1 MKQEISSNELLEVQ
15 IKNNHKS
22 LVNESLES
30 THTKG
35 NLELAEAIGNLTAKI
50 ILPDGSFTATRF
62 LKDNSK
68 YICTIQAGNNDYSK
82 TIIIILTPLNDDTY
96 QYRITVL
103 NSMREVA

>member
-15 IKNNHKS
+15 IKNNNKI

-35 NLELAEAIGNLTAKI
+35 NFDAEPIGNLQVI
-50 ILPDGSFTATRF
+50 VFYDGHFAAFPFR
-62 LKDNSK
+62 KDGNIFSCNIK
-68 YICTIQAGNNDYSK
+68 VGNNDYSK
-82 TIIIILTPLNDDTY
+82 NVFVVVTPQDDTY

-103 NSMREVA
+103 NQLQEVA

>member
-15 IKNNHKS
+15 IKNNNKI

-35 NLELAEAIGNLTAKI
+35 NLELAEAIGNLQAI
-50 ILPDGSFTATRF
+50 VYYDEHFVSIGFR
-62 LKDNSK
+62 KDNNNYSASVK
-68 YICTIQAGNNDYSK
+68 VGNNDYSK
-82 TIIIILTPLNDDTY
+82 NVIVIVTPGNDATC

>member
-15 IKNNHKS
+15 IKNNNKI
-22 LVNESLES
+22 LVDTSLES

-35 NLELAEAIGNLTAKI
+35 NLELVEPLKNISAKLT
-50 ILPDGSFTATRF
+50 LPDGNFTSIGLR
-62 LKDNSK
+62 KD
-68 YICTIQAGNNDYSK
+68 GNNYSCDFKVGNDHYSK
-82 TIIIILTPLNDDTY
+82 NIIVIVIPGNDATC

>member
-15 IKNNHKS
+15 IKNNNKI

-30 THTKG
+30 TQTKG
-35 NLELAEAIGNLTAKI
+35 NFSLAEPIGNLQAI
-50 ILPDGSFTATRF
+50 VYYDEHFVSIGFR
-62 LKDNSK
+62 KD
-68 YICTIQAGNNDYSK
+68 GNNYSCNVKVGNDHYSK
-82 TIIIILTPLNDDTY
+82 NVIVIVTPGNDATC